1 MKRVYI
7 LFIALM
13 TLLAACANPSA
24 SKQER
29 QDMNKDMVTVKHA
42 MGTTEV
48 PKKPKRVVVL
58 TNEGTEALVALGLKP
73 VGAANS
79 YAGDPWY
86 AHLKDKYKGIEPVGN
101 ESEINIERIAKLK
114 PDLIIGNKFR
124 QEAQYKKLSAIAP
137 TVFSEELRG
146 DWKENFKLYAK
157 AVNKEE
163 KGKALLSDYTNHVQK
178 THKALGAKINSKIS
192 MVRFMPGD
200 VRIYHKDTF
209 SGVILDEVGLKRPK
223 GQDKDD
229 FAEKGLT
236 KERINTMDGDY
247 LFYFTFNTPK
257 EDMTSV
263 EKEWIND
270 PAFKALNASK
280 QNHAMKVDD
289 SIWNTSGGIL
299 SAHMMLDDLKDKML
313 SAK

>member
-1 MKRVYI
+1 MKKLYI
-7 LFIALM
+7 LFIAFI
-13 TLLAACANPSA
+13 TLLAACGNPSA
-24 SKQER
+24 SKEEK
-29 QDMNKDMVTVKHA
+29 KDSSKDTISVKHA

-48 PKKPKRVVVL
+48 PKDPKRVVVL
-58 TNEGTEALVALGLKP
+58 TNEGTEALVALGVKP

-86 AHLKDKYKGIEPVGN
+86 DHLKVKYKGIEPVGN
-101 ESEINIERIAKLK
+101 ESEINIERIVKLK

-146 DWKENFKLYAK
+146 DWKKNFKLYAK
-157 AVNKEE
+157 AVNKED
-163 KGKALLSDYTNHVQK
+163 KGKEVLADYTKHVDK
-178 THKALGAKINSKIS
+178 TRQALGDKVNSEIS

-223 GQDKDD
+223 GQDKND

-236 KERINTMDGDY
+236 KERISAMDGDY

-257 EDMTSV
+257 EDITAI
-263 EKEWIND
+263 EKEWVND

-280 QNHAMKVDD
+280 QNHAMKVND
-289 SIWNTSGGIL
+289 SIWNTSGGVL
-299 SAHMMLDDLKDKML
+299 SAHMMLDDLKDKIL

>member
-1 MKRVYI
+1 MKKLYFI
-7 LFIALM
+7 LIVLIM
-13 TLLAACANPSA
+13 VVAACGNTKSDKET
-24 SKQER
+24 SK
-29 QDMNKDMVTVKHA
+29 NTISVKHA
-42 MGTTEV
+42 MGITKV
-48 PKKPKRVVVL
+48 PKQPKRVVML
-58 TNEGTEALVALGLKP
+58 TNEGTEALVSLGIKP

-79 YAGDPWY
+79 YVGDPWY
-86 AHLKDKYKGIEPVGN
+86 EHLKEKYKDIEPVGN
-101 ESEINIERIAKLK
+101 ESEVNIERIAKLK

-157 AVNKEE
+157 AVNKEDKGQEVLDKYTKHVE
-163 KGKALLSDYTNHVQK
+163 KTRE
-178 THKALGAKINSKIS
+178 ALGDKIDSKIS

-223 GQDKDD
+223 NQDKDD

-236 KERINTMDGDY
+236 KERISSMDGDY

-257 EDMTSV
+257 ENITAV

-270 PAFKALNASK
+270 AAFKALNAAK
-280 QNHAMKVDD
+280 NNRAMKVDD
-289 SIWNTSGGIL
+289 SIWNTSGGVL
-299 SAHMMLDDLKDKML
+299 SAHMMLDDLKEKML

>member
-1 MKRVYI
+1 MKKLYFVLLSLM
-7 LFIALM
+7 LFI
-13 TLLAACANPSA
+13 TACGQQSG
-24 SKQER
+24 
-29 QDMNKDMVTVKHA
+29 NKEISSNDGVEVKHA
-42 MGTTEV
+42 MGTTKV
-48 PKKPKRVVVL
+48 PKNPKRVVVL
-58 TNEGTEALVALGLKP
+58 TNEGTEALVALGIKP

-86 AHLKDKYKGIEPVGN
+86 DHLKDKYKGIEPVGN

-163 KGKALLSDYTNHVQK
+163 KGKEVLADYTNHVEK
-178 THKALGAKINSKIS
+178 TRKALGDKVNSEIS

-223 GQDKDD
+223 NQDKDD

-236 KERINTMDGDY
+236 KERISAMDGDY

-257 EDMTSV
+257 EDVTAI
-263 EKEWIND
+263 EQEWVND
-270 PAFKALNASK
+270 PAFKALKASK
-280 QNHAMKVDD
+280 QKHAIKVDD
-289 SIWNTSGGIL
+289 SIWNTSGGVM
-299 SAHMMLDDLKDKML
+299 SAHMMLDDLKEKL

>member
-1 MKRVYI
+1 MKR
-7 LFIALM
+7 LFVVLLSFV
-13 TLLAACANPSA
+13 TLLAACGKPSD
-24 SKQER
+24 SK
-29 QDMNKDMVTVKHA
+29 DVNKGKETIAVKHA
-42 MGTTEV
+42 MGTTDV
-48 PKKPKRVVVL
+48 PKHPKRVVVL
-58 TNEGTEALVALGLKP
+58 TNEGTEALVALGIKP
-73 VGAANS
+73 IGAANS

-86 AHLKDKYKGIEPVGN
+86 DHLKDKYKGIEPVGN
-101 ESEINIERIAKLK
+101 ESEINIERIVKLK

-157 AVNKEE
+157 AVNLED
-163 KGKALLSDYTNHVQK
+163 KGNKVLADYNEHVKKTKAS
-178 THKALGAKINSKIS
+178 LGDKVNSKIS

-223 GQDKDD
+223 NQDKND

-236 KERINTMDGDY
+236 KERISAMDGDY

-257 EDMTSV
+257 EDVTSV
-263 EKEWIND
+263 EKEWVND

-280 QNHAMKVDD
+280 KNHAMKVDD
-289 SIWNTSGGIL
+289 SIWNTSGGVL
-299 SAHMMLDDLKDKML
+299 SANMMLDDLKEKLL
-313 SAK
+313 SEK